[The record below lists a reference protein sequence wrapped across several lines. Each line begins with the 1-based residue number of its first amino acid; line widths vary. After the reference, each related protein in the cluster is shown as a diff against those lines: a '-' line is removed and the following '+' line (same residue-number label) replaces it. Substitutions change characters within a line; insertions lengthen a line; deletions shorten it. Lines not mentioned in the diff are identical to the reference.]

1 MTSLSQP
8 VSCADVHAHAVPQA
22 LLDMLAREEAR
33 FPHVAV
39 RAAAEG
45 PRAEG
50 LSIIFGEQPP
60 TRPVAPGLTDLGRRR
75 EWMAA
80 NGVTC
85 QVIGGWLDMFGYD
98 LPPAEGCDWAGL
110 FTAQLTEL
118 TAGEPGLIPLGTVAL
133 QDPVGAADA
142 LAAQRGTGLRG
153 VMISTRPGG
162 FELDDPRL
170 RPFFEAADDTGAVVY
185 LHPGFGSASARY
197 HDYGLVNGLG
207 RLEDTTVA
215 LARALYDGIPERY
228 PRMRLVVAHGGGSLP
243 IVLGRLRRNH
253 AINPTTTKDPMASFA
268 ALYFDSVVFDPL
280 ALEFLLRRAEPGHVM
295 LGSDYPFPI
304 GDLNPV
310 EVVRH
315 ARLGDE
321 QRGSVLLGTAE
332 SVFGLSPSSAGT
344 PEGVSDSTSAGSQAG
359 EL

>member
-8 VSCADVHAHAVPQA
+8 ASCADVHAHAVPQD
-22 LLDMLAREEAR
+22 LIDMLVRGEAR

-39 RAAAEG
+39 RIAEG
-45 PRAEG
+45 PQAAG
-50 LSIIFGEQPP
+50 PSIVFADQPP
-60 TRPVAPGLTDLGRRR
+60 TRPVAPGLTDVGRRR

-85 QVIGGWLDMFGYD
+85 QVIGGWLDMFGYE
-98 LPPAEGCDWAGL
+98 LPPAEGRDWAGL
-110 FTAQLTEL
+110 LTARLTEL
-118 TAGEPGLIPLGTVAL
+118 AAEEPSLVPLGTVAL
-133 QDPVGAADA
+133 QDPAGAADE
-142 LAAQRGTGLRG
+142 LTAQRGNGLRG

-215 LARALYDGIPERY
+215 LARALYDGVPERY

-243 IVLGRLRRNH
+243 MVLGRLRRNH
-253 AINPTTTKDPMASFA
+253 AINPATTKDPMASFA

-304 GDLNPV
+304 GDLNPA
-310 EVVRH
+310 EVVRR
-315 ARLGDE
+315 AGLGDE

-332 SVFGLSPSSAGT
+332 GVFGL
-344 PEGVSDSTSAGSQAG
+344 
-359 EL
+359 

>member
-1 MTSLSQP
+1 MTSPSQA
-8 VSCADVHAHAVPQA
+8 VACTDVHAHAVPQA
-22 LLDMLAREEAR
+22 LLDMLVQGEAR

-39 RAAAEG
+39 RAAKEG
-45 PRAEG
+45 SPAGG
-50 LSIIFGEQPP
+50 LSVVFGDRPP
-60 TRPVAPGLTDLGRRR
+60 TRPVAPGLTDVGRRR

-98 LPPAEGCDWAGL
+98 LPAAEGRDWAEL
-110 FTAQLTEL
+110 FTAQLTDL
-118 TAGEPGLIPLGTVAL
+118 AAAEPGLVPLGTVAL
-133 QDPVGAADA
+133 QDPDSAADA
-142 LAAQRGTGLRG
+142 LAAQRESGLRG

-197 HDYGLVNGLG
+197 HDYGLVNGLA

-228 PRMRLVVAHGGGSLP
+228 PRMRMVVAHGGGSLP
-243 IVLGRLRRNH
+243 MVLGRLRRNH
-253 AINPTTTKDPMASFA
+253 AINPATTKDPMASFA

-280 ALEFLLRRAEPGHVM
+280 ALEFLLRQAEPGHVM

-304 GDLNPV
+304 GDLNPAA
-310 EVVRH
+310 VVQR
-315 ARLGDE
+315 AQSGDGE
-321 QRGSVLLGTAE
+321 RGRVLTGTAE
-332 SVFGLSPSSAGT
+332 SVFGLAPAG
-344 PEGVSDSTSAGSQAG
+344 VR
-359 EL
+359 